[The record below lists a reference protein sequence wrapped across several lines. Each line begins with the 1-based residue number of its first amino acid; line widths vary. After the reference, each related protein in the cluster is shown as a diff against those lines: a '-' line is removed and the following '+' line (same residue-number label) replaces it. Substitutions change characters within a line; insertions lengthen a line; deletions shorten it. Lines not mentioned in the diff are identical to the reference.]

1 MGILAE
7 SFTKY
12 LEEKQIL
19 YNYKKIT
26 APGTND
32 EHDRIQIAF
41 EEAERPAFFV
51 NFIFDDDSKEVHIRV
66 MDIIPKIDKD
76 RRAEA
81 LETVNGL
88 NMMYN
93 HGKFCVTE
101 EGLLELRF
109 DALLCE
115 ERSADFCY
123 ELLRKALKIC
133 VESYDRLCRI

>member
-7 SFTKY
+7 RFTKY
-12 LEEKQIL
+12 LEEKQLL
-19 YNYKKIT
+19 YNYKKI
-26 APGTND
+26 AVPGTND
-32 EHDRIQIAF
+32 EHDCVQIVFA
-41 EEAERPAFFV
+41 EAERPAFTV
-51 NFIFDDDSKEVHIRV
+51 NFIFDDDSREVHVRV
-66 MDIIPKIDKD
+66 IDIIPKIEKD
-76 RRAEA
+76 RRAET
-81 LETVNGL
+81 LEAVNGL

-109 DALLCE
+109 DALLCK

-133 VESYDRLCRI
+133 VESYERFCRI

>member
-7 SFTKY
+7 SFTKH
-12 LEEKQIL
+12 LEEKHIR
-19 YNYKKIT
+19 YGCKKIT
-26 APGTND
+26 APEIND
-32 EHDRIQIAF
+32 EHDCVQLVFA
-41 EEAERPAFFV
+41 EAERPAFTV
-51 NFIFDDDSKEVHIRV
+51 NFIFDDDSREVHVRV
-66 MDIIPKIDKD
+66 IDIIPKIEKD
-76 RRAEA
+76 RRAET
-81 LETVNGL
+81 LEAVNGL

-109 DALLCE
+109 DALLCK

-133 VESYDRLCRI
+133 VESYERLCRI